1 MCNGREVP
9 GRERERA
16 TGREDWLKGTARCGE
31 WLRRSDAATVCGP
44 MSNVHYDLTQ
54 AAAGS
59 LPVIPV
65 IIVRSRLLLHYI
77 LLRCRSRRRR
87 CFALGGL
94 VPIIPCSESISRQNS
109 CRHTIQPWQTT
120 GRMVRTSVRK
130 SSGRRSA
137 PSRRPQRWPPPLVS
151 EPARETTQPCR
162 IPPRKTP
169 CQRDNQTR
177 NSSLWCAAK
186 R

>member
-1 MCNGREVP
+1 MCKGREVP
-9 GRERERA
+9 GRERVTE
-16 TGREDWLKGTARCGE
+16 REDWLKAQHAAANGRTE
-31 WLRRSDAATVCGP
+31 VTWRRVCEP

-137 PSRRPQRWPPPLVS
+137 PQ
-151 EPARETTQPCR
+151 
-162 IPPRKTP
+162 
-169 CQRDNQTR
+169 
-177 NSSLWCAAK
+177 SSLAETAAAASLSSFSC
-186 R
+186 